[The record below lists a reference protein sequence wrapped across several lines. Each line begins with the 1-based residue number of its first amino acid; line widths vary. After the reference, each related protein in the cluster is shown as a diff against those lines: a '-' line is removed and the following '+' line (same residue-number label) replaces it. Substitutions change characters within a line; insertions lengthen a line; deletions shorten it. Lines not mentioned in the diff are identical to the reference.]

1 MKASRLTII
10 CPGALDLHL
19 SWVER
24 DRGWGSEGGGRQW
37 ENRGRGPT
45 TGSFPDFRFEEDFG
59 GCWRRPTPQL
69 SKTPHQRAG
78 FWVPREGGGGASLG
92 SWWSGPWAEAT
103 PASSCFLS
111 NSRHFCRA
119 PRSQEALLSTGTAS
133 WECGLAL
140 PSGLCGSWSP
150 SVPTGSP
157 LRRDPLPSAQ
167 GGTCTPTKDACPL
180 RGECA
185 LYLCLGHLSA
195 RATHIHLWVHSSRPC
210 TCQRVD
216 RHADGTQD
224 ATCVCLP
231 LSPGPAFTGA
241 QATVT
246 AAMGPRGVRADSPV
260 GSLQRFCV
268 GATCVHVRACCLTGV
283 SVCVHARASTRML
296 QLCVC
301 CILQVS
307 RWYSGL

>member
-1 MKASRLTII
+1 MKASRLIII

-24 DRGWGSEGGGRQW
+24 DRGWGSGGGCRQW

-45 TGSFPDFRFEEDFG
+45 TGSFSDFRFEEDFG
-59 GCWRRPTPQL
+59 GCWRHPTPQL

-78 FWVPREGGGGASLG
+78 FRVPREGGGGASPG

-157 LRRDPLPSAQ
+157 LRRDPLPTAQ

-216 RHADGTQD
+216 RHADVTQD
-224 ATCVCLP
+224 ATCVCLS
-231 LSPGPAFTGA
+231 LSPGPALTGA

-246 AAMGPRGVRADSPV
+246 AAMGPRSMRADSPV

-283 SVCVHARASTRML
+283 SVCVCMRVQAHA
-296 QLCVC
+296 C
-301 CILQVS
+301 CS
-307 RWYSGL
+307 RVYAAFCR